1 MSINQDT
8 PPDER
13 PLQPGDQVSLK
24 GVDGPKMVVNSVRC
38 KSEVV
43 CFYWDK
49 ECSRFI
55 EATFHSNALAIHDAA
70 LSGGKHAPVTVSRTM
85 LETALRN
92 GAHLIRSHSMD
103 YTLMRECFA
112 VVRGEL
118 LQHVD
123 MEGHPC

>member
-24 GVDGPKMVVNSVRC
+24 GIDGPKMVVNSARC
-38 KSEVV
+38 KSEVA

-55 EATFHSNALAIHDAA
+55 EATFHSDALAIHNAA
-70 LSGGKHAPVTVSRTM
+70 LPIGRKAPITQSRATI
-85 LETALRN
+85 ETAIRN
-92 GAHLIRSHSMD
+92 GRHLLSVRSYSHD
-103 YTLMRECFA
+103 LVLDCLN
-112 VVRGEL
+112 VVAAEL

-123 MEGHPC
+123 IEGGNC